1 MPLYTFELLDGSSP
15 LHDDAGV
22 HLPDREHAM
31 AYGEE
36 VARELM
42 RGREV
47 ESRFWRL
54 RIHENHGEDVFEI
67 TFAAIDRTLDHLV
80 PELRSTV
87 VRLCDS
93 YRSCKEA
100 IHEARITLRES
111 RALVAL
117 SRGKPYLAMTRGE
130 RTIR

>member
-15 LHDDAGV
+15 IYDDASV
-22 HLPDREHAM
+22 HLPDREHAV
-31 AYGEE
+31 AYGKQI
-36 VARELM
+36 AHELM
-42 RGREV
+42 QGREI
-47 ESRFWRL
+47 ETRFWRL
-54 RIHENHGEDVFEI
+54 RIHENQGEDVFEI
-67 TFAAIDRTLDHLV
+67 TFAAIDQTLDHLV

-93 YRSCKEA
+93 YRSCKQA

-117 SRGKPYLAMTRGE
+117 SRGKPYLAMSRGE